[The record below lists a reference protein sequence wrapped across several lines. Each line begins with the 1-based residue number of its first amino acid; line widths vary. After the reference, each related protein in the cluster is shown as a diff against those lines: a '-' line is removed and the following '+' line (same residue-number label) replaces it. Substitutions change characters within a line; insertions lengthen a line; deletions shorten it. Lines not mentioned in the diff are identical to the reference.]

1 MVESSTKWPVL
12 RAAKGQ
18 ALKRRTERVIPSMSA
33 APVNLIS
40 DAEFYFAGLLSGGH
54 QAHAAVL
61 AGDLIAKGLRFTE
74 AIKVPFGQLAF
85 AIQRCERVPQT
96 RQAETMRIP
105 ILFRV
110 PLPPGDFAAN
120 ALILHGTVL
129 AFRRVFSSPTPPAT
143 PTRGMT
149 GTSATSHTIFLCNS
163 YTRNRFAQWLP
174 TGGRSHSSWATR
186 RLPFLPTAG
195 TLFAHGRNKWAPH
208 CLKSRGESARVW
220 LRSGGGETQ
229 LLKVA
234 ESRPPSG
241 TDGSIPVCCHAE
253 ADEFGRIRPAQ
264 FRHLRGRKPIT
275 IEEYRSAI
283 PP

>member
-96 RQAETMRIP
+96 RQAEPMRLP

-129 AFRRVFSSPTPPAT
+129 AFRRVFSSPTPPAI

-149 GTSATSHTIFLCNS
+149 GTSATGLTITSVQFMYQESVRSVDADWGTIALCR
-163 YTRNRFAQWLP
+163 RNPSVTILAHSRDVFCPRQEQMGALLP
-174 TGGRSHSSWATR
+174 Q
-186 RLPFLPTAG
+186 
-195 TLFAHGRNKWAPH
+195 TLG
-208 CLKSRGESARVW
+208 
-220 LRSGGGETQ
+220 
-229 LLKVA
+229 
-234 ESRPPSG
+234 
-241 TDGSIPVCCHAE
+241 
-253 ADEFGRIRPAQ
+253 
-264 FRHLRGRKPIT
+264 
-275 IEEYRSAI
+275 
-283 PP
+283 